1 MGDAHSCGHCNVFG
15 TRRPANQCKDM
26 PHGKLRGADPYKNWK
41 SEAWY
46 AGASWIDTLGTSTAK
61 RWDSW

>member
-15 TRRPANQCKDM
+15 TRRPANHCKDM
-26 PHGKLRGADPYKNWK
+26 PHGKLSVADPYKNWE

-46 AGASWIDTLGTSTAK
+46 AVAS
-61 RWDSW
+61 